1 MIGMVGVEL
10 LVELV
15 DGGTVVDVV
24 VVEVVV
30 VLVVVDSGG
39 FDVEV
44 VGGWVVDVVDVDVV
58 VVGDAVLASVALPIA
73 TPIPAP
79 ANNKTNAM
87 PQTPAGL
94 MPSPS
99 P

>member
-58 VVGDAVLASVALPIA
+58 VVGDAVLAIEQEPGLRPRVPGHANFLEAA
-73 TPIPAP
+73 T
-79 ANNKTNAM
+79 
-87 PQTPAGL
+87 
-94 MPSPS
+94 
-99 P
+99 

>member
-15 DGGTVVDVV
+15 DGGNVVDVV

-44 VGGWVVDVVDVDVV
+44 VGGWVVDVVDEVV
-58 VVGDAVLASVALPIA
+58 VVGDAVLASVAWPIA
-73 TPIPAP
+73 TPMPAP
-79 ANNKTNAM
+79 ANNNTNAM

-99 P
+99 S

>member
-15 DGGTVVDVV
+15 DGTNVVEVV

-44 VGGWVVDVVDVDVV
+44 VGGCVVDVVDVDVV
-58 VVGDAVLASVALPIA
+58 VVGDAVLASVPLPIA
-73 TPIPAP
+73 TPMPAP